1 MTLDVQFKLKGNPN
15 YINYLRQNS
24 YWYKILNRHPEK
36 LKDFIEEAK
45 TYYGLRTTD
54 RLERAVETI
63 SLLQNILSTMK

>member
-45 TYYGLRTTD
+45 TYYGLRPTD

>member
-24 YWYKILNRHPEK
+24 YWYKNLNHQITGSTSLE
-36 LKDFIEEAK
+36 
-45 TYYGLRTTD
+45 TD

>member
-36 LKDFIEEAK
+36 LKDFIEEAE
-45 TYYGLRTTD
+45 TYYGLRPTD

>member
-24 YWYKILNRHPEK
+24 YWYKTLNRHPEK

-45 TYYGLRTTD
+45 TYYGLRPTD